1 MQLLDIN
8 QKINSFENSKTILIM
23 EFKPSEL
30 VLNEDGSIFHLKL
43 KPGEIADD
51 IILVGDPG
59 RVELISGFFES
70 IEVRK
75 HNREFKTV
83 TGTYKGKRITV
94 ISSGIGT
101 DNIDIVVNELDA
113 ITNIDLEQ
121 RKVKKQYTPLNFIR
135 VGTSGAIQEN
145 IPVGSFV
152 ISEKSIG
159 FDNLLQF
166 YSINTGNKEMT
177 KALKKHLHWNEE
189 FPFPYIVDAGKN
201 IYERFQKTS
210 KFIPGVNISS
220 PGFYG
225 PQGRK
230 LRIPLADN
238 ALNNKIE
245 SFQYNNIK
253 ITNYEMESSAIYSLS
268 KYLGHNALT
277 VCAIIANRITKDF
290 AGNYNPIIKNLV
302 KEVLEIIVNK

>member
-1 MQLLDIN
+1 
-8 QKINSFENSKTILIM
+8 M

-30 VLNEDGSIFHLKL
+30 ILNEDGSIFHLKL
-43 KPGEIADD
+43 KPGEIAND
-51 IILVGDPG
+51 ILLVGDPG
-59 RVELISGFFES
+59 RVDLIAGFFES
-70 IEVRK
+70 IEVNK

-113 ITNIDLEQ
+113 ITNIDTEQ
-121 RKVKKQYTPLNFIR
+121 RKVKKQHTPLNFIR

-152 ISEKSIG
+152 VSEKSIG
-159 FDNLLQF
+159 FDNLLHF
-166 YSINTGNKEMT
+166 YSIDTGNEDMT

-189 FPFPYIVDAGKN
+189 LPFPYIVDAGKN
-201 IYERFQKTS
+201 LYESFQKTS
-210 KFIPGVNISS
+210 KFISGVNISS

-230 LRIPLADN
+230 LRIPHADN

-245 SFQYNNIK
+245 SFQYNKMK

-268 KYLGHNALT
+268 KSLGHNALT

-290 AGNYNPIIKNLV
+290 AGDYKPIIKNLV
-302 KEVLEIIVNK
+302 KEVLEITVNK